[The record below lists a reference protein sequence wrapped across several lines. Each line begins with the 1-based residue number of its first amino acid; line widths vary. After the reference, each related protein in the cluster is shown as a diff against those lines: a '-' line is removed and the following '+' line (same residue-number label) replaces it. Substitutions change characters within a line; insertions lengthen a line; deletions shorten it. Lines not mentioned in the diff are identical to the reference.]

1 MPQEATLDLHKTDIR
16 DKEGGMSEELLFL
29 DEISSETVLTNETP
43 TALVVG
49 DAPEENSRT
58 RRVLERYCFRV
69 LTVPSIQQALDIIS
83 KETVIVIIADAL
95 FEGASGI
102 DFLRRAM
109 SIDAKPRRILI
120 GSPEAALLAAAIN
133 QGWLFACLPRPFDSR
148 ALSQTAIRASE
159 AYANKEEQRRL
170 IDDLT
175 ARIQVLEAEL
185 RNLTQKTPL
194 PETVGEYRFSNTE
207 TFESARAIP
216 VKFFGDLPPKPFQSV
231 MPPAASEP
239 ITERELVAITAPV
252 ESFANAPKTSTKFQ
266 EQTQLAVMRLVA
278 GLSAGS
284 PPEETAWGLAAL
296 VILGQDTAAG
306 VAARRAASRLTGLA
320 GSGRGGSIAA
330 WALSERFAR
339 TQNPS
344 DRALAEAALAW
355 VSLPSTTTPDL
366 AAASSLLALVA
377 GASAGLSEEIGAA
390 ERLRN
395 IISRFSLSP
404 QLKGDQALLITCIA
418 ALSGRDVT
426 PAAHLLAAMQRQFG
440 GLAGEVDH
448 INTPPLIAT
457 AMAAIIFGASQ
468 LQGAVVS
475 VLRQSSPTR

>member
-1 MPQEATLDLHKTDIR
+1 
-16 DKEGGMSEELLFL
+16 MSEEILFP
-29 DEISSETVLTNETP
+29 DDVNVPQMNNETP

-49 DAPEENSRT
+49 DALDEISRS

-69 LTVPSIQQALDIIS
+69 LTASSMQQALDIVS
-83 KETVIVIIADAL
+83 KETVVVIITDTF
-95 FEGASGI
+95 FEGASGL
-102 DFLRRAM
+102 DFLRRTM
-109 SIDAKPRRILI
+109 SIDAKPRRIFI

-170 IDDLT
+170 IEDLT
-175 ARIQVLEAEL
+175 ARIQTLESEL
-185 RNLTQKTPL
+185 RNVTQKTPL
-194 PETVGEYRFSNTE
+194 PEIAGEYRFSNNE

-216 VKFFGDLPPKPFQSV
+216 IKLFGDVPPKPFQSA
-231 MPPAASEP
+231 MPISASEP
-239 ITERELVAITAPV
+239 ITERELVAVTTPI
-252 ESFANAPKTSTKFQ
+252 ENFALAARAATKYQ
-266 EQTQLAVMRLVA
+266 EHTHLAVMRLVA

-306 VAARRAASRLTGLA
+306 VAARRAASRLMGLA

-330 WALSERFAR
+330 WALAERFAR

-355 VSLPSTTTPDL
+355 VSLPATTTPDL
-366 AAASSLLALVA
+366 AAVSSLLALVA
-377 GASAGLSEEIGAA
+377 GSTAGLSEDIGAI
-390 ERLRN
+390 ERLRA
-395 IISRFSLSP
+395 IVSRFIVSP
-404 QLKGDQALLITCIA
+404 QLKGEQALLITCIA
-418 ALSGRDVT
+418 AISGRDVT
-426 PAAHLLAAMQRQFG
+426 PAANLLAAIQRQSG
-440 GLAGEVDH
+440 GLAGEVEH
-448 INTPPLIAT
+448 ANTPPLIAT
-457 AMAAIIFGASQ
+457 AMAAIIIGASQ

-475 VLRQSSPTR
+475 ALRHPTL